1 MADWKENAEKNVDI
15 VQHQNNEM
23 IFDAPVKKGNT
34 KWAVKTGQ
42 MSGSKLHLLSI
53 SNENISSM
61 EACSKELSSS
71 RGEIAN
77 NVTSSSPSIFQER
90 TMYKRKVDKEDSSS
104 DKMDAS
110 PSVTNFANEVCTDT
124 NETAENPAIP
134 ESIFGS
140 VVDEDRTNKDHPKK
154 ELSIKV
160 ALLLLFLIFA
170 VCLGALA
177 FVYSSFPKMDKKEAE
192 ALKFPSN
199 IDDAKLLGQGKTFLE
214 LTFSI
219 DRIDYIIS
227 VKSIL
232 LAISI

>member
-1 MADWKENAEKNVDI
+1 MTMADWKESGEKNVDI
-15 VQHQNNEM
+15 VKPQNDVK
-23 IFDAPVKKGNT
+23 IFDAPMKKGNT
-34 KWAVKTGQ
+34 KWAIKTGQ

-61 EACSKELSSS
+61 AACKNQSSS

-77 NVTSSSPSIFQER
+77 KVSSSSPSIFQEQK
-90 TMYKRKVDKEDSSS
+90 MYKRKVDKDDPSS
-104 DKMDAS
+104 DNMDAS
-110 PSVTNFANEVCTDT
+110 PSVTNFANEVCTDA
-124 NETAENPAIP
+124 NETAENQAIP
-134 ESIFGS
+134 ESIFGT

-219 DRIDYIIS
+219 DRIDLS
-227 VKSIL
+227 
-232 LAISI
+232 

>member
-1 MADWKENAEKNVDI
+1 MTMADWKENAETNVDI
-15 VQHQNNEM
+15 VKHQNDETF
-23 IFDAPVKKGNT
+23 FDAPVKKGNT
-34 KWAVKTGQ
+34 KWAIKTGQ

-71 RGEIAN
+71 RGKIAN
-77 NVTSSSPSIFQER
+77 NVTSSSPSIVQEQ
-90 TMYKRKVDKEDSSS
+90 TMYKRKVEKEDPSS
-104 DKMDAS
+104 DKMES
-110 PSVTNFANEVCTDT
+110 SLSVTNIVNEVCTDT
-124 NETAENPAIP
+124 SENVENQAIP
-134 ESIFGS
+134 DSIFGT

-177 FVYSSFPKMDKKEAE
+177 FVYSSFPKMDKTEAE

-199 IDDAKLLGQGKTFLE
+199 IDDAKLLGQGTISLE
-214 LTFSI
+214 
-219 DRIDYIIS
+219 
-227 VKSIL
+227 
-232 LAISI
+232 

>member
-1 MADWKENAEKNVDI
+1 MTMADWKESGEKNVDI
-15 VQHQNNEM
+15 VKPQNDVM
-23 IFDAPVKKGNT
+23 IFDAPMKKGNT
-34 KWAVKTGQ
+34 KWAIKTGQ

-61 EACSKELSSS
+61 EACSKNQSSS

-77 NVTSSSPSIFQER
+77 NVSCSGPSIFQEQK
-90 TMYKRKVDKEDSSS
+90 MYKRKVDKDDPSS
-104 DKMDAS
+104 DNMDAS
-110 PSVTNFANEVCTDT
+110 PSVTNFVNEVRSDT
-124 NETAENPAIP
+124 SENTENPAIP
-134 ESIFGS
+134 ESIFGT

-199 IDDAKLLGQGKTFLE
+199 IDDAKVLGQGKKITLP
-214 LTFSI
+214 FSI
-219 DRIDYIIS
+219 ENI
-227 VKSIL
+227 
-232 LAISI
+232 